1 MRKSSEIKALR
12 KRMGLTCAGFAV
24 VVGCTEPTV
33 RNWERGLSVQP
44 RYRCRLDELAR
55 TVAAEANKAVM
66 EYLDTDIAERR
77 ALSPNVPRSV
87 TLTGVAE
94 YYEGREVKLTHTAK
108 GRLAITAFGHNS
120 TAVDLLHLVDWL
132 KRNKPELLA

>member
-44 RYRCRLDELAR
+44 RYRIRLDAVAQ
-55 TVAAEANKAVM
+55 TVSS
-66 EYLDTDIAERR
+66 D
-77 ALSPNVPRSV
+77 PRSRAAD
-87 TLTGVAE
+87 GRPVAVLVVE
-94 YYEGREVKLTHTAK
+94 DGNTIALFAKGRKPLVGKSVFGLTHT
-108 GRLAITAFGHNS
+108 
-120 TAVDLLHLVDWL
+120 TAVASWL
-132 KRNKPELLA
+132 GAGVKFTLTVAEVTSGMLEPAY